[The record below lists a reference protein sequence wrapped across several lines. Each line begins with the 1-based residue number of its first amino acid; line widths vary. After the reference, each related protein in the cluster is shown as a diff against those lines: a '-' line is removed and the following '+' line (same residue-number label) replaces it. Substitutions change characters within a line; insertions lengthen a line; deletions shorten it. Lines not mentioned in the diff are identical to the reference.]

1 MVSDIMTL
9 LSPERTLFVQELE
22 SKKRVFDTLAK
33 LLSYKQSQLTQDE
46 IFDYLIDRE
55 KLGSTTLGGGK
66 PYREHGFLLLNLTLP
81 YYCLRKGSLSIVLI
95 NSL

>member
-33 LLSYKQSQLTQDE
+33 LLSLKQTQLNQDQ
-46 IFDYLIDRE
+46 IF
-55 KLGSTTLGGGK
+55 KVFATTSVDFSEVTWFY
-66 PYREHGFLLLNLTLP
+66 PSAS
-81 YYCLRKGSLSIVLI
+81 SLQCASA
-95 NSL
+95 